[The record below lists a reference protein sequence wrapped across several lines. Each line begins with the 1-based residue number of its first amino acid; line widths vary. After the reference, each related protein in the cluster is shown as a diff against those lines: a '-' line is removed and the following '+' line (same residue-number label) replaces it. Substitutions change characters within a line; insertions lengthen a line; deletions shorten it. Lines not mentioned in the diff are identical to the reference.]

1 MILKKSDGI
10 QKIKI
15 CSRRSSDQELQNGWE
30 EIAKGRMFCYV
41 RTRFN
46 VATYATSNHVN
57 FSEEKVKTVIYF
69 SKVFFVKGKEGKR
82 TSRSFSA
89 GGGRASADPERVGE
103 PTTERNQ
110 RKTPARRQQA
120 HRKQKPENEGHPK
133 RNRRLKQDRICNKR
147 WTERLR
153 TQTSPR
159 KHAISTALHFF
170 AYPIFFYF
178 PLPSVSQKNVNA
190 EISEK
195 EENHWNPH
203 FALCWKSGK

>member
-1 MILKKSDGI
+1 
-10 QKIKI
+10 
-15 CSRRSSDQELQNGWE
+15 
-30 EIAKGRMFCYV
+30 MFRYV

-57 FSEEKVKTVIYF
+57 FAEEKVKTVIYF

-120 HRKQKPENEGHPK
+120 HRKQKPENEGHPQK
-133 RNRRLKQDRICNKR
+133 
-147 WTERLR
+147 E
-153 TQTSPR
+153 QTSKTRQNMQPKMNR
-159 KHAISTALHFF
+159 AIENTDIATETRNFYSPPFF
-170 AYPIFFYF
+170 DSPVSFLF
-178 PLPSVSQKNVNA
+178 PLPSVSQKNANA

-195 EENHWNPH
+195 EENPH
-203 FALCWKSGK
+203 FALCWKSEK

>member
-1 MILKKSDGI
+1 
-10 QKIKI
+10 
-15 CSRRSSDQELQNGWE
+15 
-30 EIAKGRMFCYV
+30 MFCYV

-110 RKTPARRQQA
+110 RKTPAERAQGKQT
-120 HRKQKPENEGHPK
+120 RKGEEGK
-133 RNRRLKQDRICNKR
+133 RDQDQNFRNRDRR
-147 WTERLR
+147 
-153 TQTSPR
+153 
-159 KHAISTALHFF
+159 
-170 AYPIFFYF
+170 
-178 PLPSVSQKNVNA
+178 
-190 EISEK
+190 
-195 EENHWNPH
+195 
-203 FALCWKSGK
+203 